1 VHLTRDNGDV
11 PIAEPMVTPMAGD
24 DSHVATVGQVTKL
37 RRAAPAAPV
46 RRMTVRGLLGRFLI
60 AGLLSTSVVVAITAF
75 ISRRTGIN
83 EANRQARQTTLIIGG
98 GLIEPALTTGVM
110 AGNVDDLERLNSLV
124 RRIVI
129 NDSLVRVKLW
139 RPDGVIVYAD
149 DSRLIGANFT
159 LDEDELD
166 VLRTGKSHSAISDLS
181 KPENGFER
189 PDRQLVE
196 VYARVFGPSGEPLLF
211 EAYYAKATV
220 DEAGRQAW
228 ARYAPI
234 SLVAVIALQ
243 LAQIPIVWQLARRLS
258 HQQAERESL
267 LRKAL
272 EATDIERRRIAG
284 DIHDGVV
291 QDLSGV
297 SFSLSA
303 AARSS
308 TLAPEVARPISEAA
322 ERVRIAVQGLRSLLV
337 DIYPR
342 NLSDDGLEV
351 ALGDLVARLSGHGL
365 KAELSVD
372 LPAEP
377 DEELTTVVYRSAQE
391 AVRNVTKHARAS
403 SVSLDVRAL
412 DDCIVLTVEDDGV
425 GFDPTTIG
433 ARREKGHVGMHV
445 LADVVNRYGGTVNV
459 ESAPGKGTRVI
470 VEVPK

>member
-1 VHLTRDNGDV
+1 MADGDE
-11 PIAEPMVTPMAGD
+11 A
-24 DSHVATVGQVTKL
+24 VATVGSVTKL

-46 RRMTVRGLLGRFLI
+46 RSMTVRGLLGRFLV

-75 ISRRTGIN
+75 ISRRTGVN
-83 EANRQARQTTLIIGG
+83 EATRQARQTTWMLGAG
-98 GLIEPALTTGVM
+98 VIEPALTEGVL
-110 AGNVDDLERLNSLV
+110 AGNADELDRLNALV
-124 RRIVI
+124 RRVVLT
-129 NDSLVRVKLW
+129 DSLVRVKLW
-139 RPDGVIVYAD
+139 RPEGLIVYAD
-149 DSRLIGANFT
+149 DSRLIGERFI
-159 LDEDELD
+159 LDSDELD
-166 VLRTGKSHSAISDLS
+166 VARTGKSHSAVSDLS
-181 KPENGFER
+181 KPENKFEAR
-189 PDRQLVE
+189 DRQLVE
-196 VYARVFGPSGEPLLF
+196 VYARVLGPSGEPLLF
-211 EAYYAKATV
+211 EAYFAKATV

-228 ARYAPI
+228 AKYAPI

-308 TLAPEVARPISEAA
+308 SLPPEVARPIREAA
-322 ERVRIAVQGLRSLLV
+322 ERVRVAVQGLRSLLV
-337 DIYPR
+337 DICPR
-342 NLSDDGLEV
+342 NLADDGLEV
-351 ALGDLVARLSGHGL
+351 ALRDMVARLYGHGV
-365 KAELSVD
+365 KADLSID
-372 LPAEP
+372 LPSEP
-377 DEELTTVVYRSAQE
+377 DDETTAVVYRSAQE
-391 AVRNVTKHARAS
+391 AVRNVTKHSRAS
-403 SVSLDVRAL
+403 SVSLDVRSF
-412 DDCIVLTVEDDGV
+412 DDRIVLTVEDDGI

-433 ARREKGHVGMHV
+433 ARRAEGHVGMHV

-470 VEVPK
+470 VEVPT